1 MTDRM
6 APVGRR
12 ERFACFDGLRALA
25 ATSVLA
31 HHVASATGAVTS
43 TAAGYVLAHLDVG
56 VSVFFVLSGFLL
68 YRPWALA
75 HRDGTA
81 GPGVAAFYR
90 RRFLRIFPAYWVAL
104 TVFWVAGTIQLGGL
118 RDAALCYGLVH
129 IYSKAHVL
137 GGIVPAWSLAVE
149 VSFYAVL
156 PLLAAVIGRVAA
168 GSARRELGVLGA
180 LWAAGL
186 ATHGALLVTHDE
198 ATPATLW
205 LPSQIDLF
213 ALGMILA
220 VVHVRRWPAGLAA
233 AAGRAPGLWWAA
245 AGVAFW
251 AAATQLGLP
260 RTFGDLPKGGEMGR
274 QVLYAA
280 TAVCLLVPA
289 AFGPQDRGWVRA
301 LLAHRLAAWVG
312 TVSYGIFLWH
322 FDWIRQLERWG
333 ALDWVPRA
341 RFWSVL
347 VLALAL
353 ALASG
358 ALSWVLVEAPLLRRR
373 APEAR
378 RAAAP
383 APAR

>member
-1 MTDRM
+1 

-118 RDAALCYGLVH
+118 RDAALFYGLVH

-245 AGVAFW
+245 RFDEETLRSIAQATGGEYYFVDSAGALKQTYSDLGRSVVWDYHRDEATGY
-251 AAATQLGLP
+251 AVMAATL
-260 RTFGDLPKGGEMGR
+260 
-274 QVLYAA
+274 
-280 TAVCLLVPA
+280 CLLA
-289 AFGPQDRGWVRA
+289 S
-301 LLAHRLAAWVG
+301 LLLGEW
-312 TVSYGIFLWH
+312 
-322 FDWIRQLERWG
+322 
-333 ALDWVPRA
+333 
-341 RFWSVL
+341 
-347 VLALAL
+347 
-353 ALASG
+353 
-358 ALSWVLVEAPLLRRR
+358 RRR
-373 APEAR
+373 VI
-378 RAAAP
+378 
-383 APAR
+383 